1 MAEKLLN
8 LINGMPKQ
16 MWVDSFGNSGCPCML
31 FDNALHA
38 SYRIRVSSPL
48 VRRPNV
54 TAIDATVIGPFGGW
68 GDQRSRRRSTILRAR
83 VALPENESPHNR
95 YNVFVLSVYCSPN
108 NHKLSNGPRGIQA
121 KTPACSA
128 CEVQ

>member
-8 LINGMPKQ
+8 LINGHISRLEQYRGNRMPKQ
-16 MWVDSFGNSGCPCML
+16 MWIDAFGNSGCPCML

-54 TAIDATVIGPFGGW
+54 TAIDAHRDRTIGRVG
-68 GDQRSRRRSTILRAR
+68 RSKKPPPLNDLAGKGRLAR
-83 VALPENESPHNR
+83 E
-95 YNVFVLSVYCSPN
+95 
-108 NHKLSNGPRGIQA
+108 
-121 KTPACSA
+121 
-128 CEVQ
+128 

>member
-54 TAIDATVIGPFGGW
+54 TAIDARRDRTIRRVGEIEEAAAA
-68 GDQRSRRRSTILRAR
+68 QRSCGQGSPCQRTKARTIGTTF
-83 VALPENESPHNR
+83 S
-95 YNVFVLSVYCSPN
+95 F
-108 NHKLSNGPRGIQA
+108 
-121 KTPACSA
+121 
-128 CEVQ
+128 

>member
-68 GDQRSRRRSTILRAR
+68 GRSKKPPPLNDLAGKGRLAR
-83 VALPENESPHNR
+83 ER
-95 YNVFVLSVYCSPN
+95 
-108 NHKLSNGPRGIQA
+108 K
-121 KTPACSA
+121 PA
-128 CEVQ
+128 Q